1 MYISHYVV
9 ENEKNLCE
17 LFKNIDSIFLENGF
31 TVHSDRNTTKKIE
44 FNGRF
49 FAVKSFQS
57 PNVLQR
63 LAYANFRKPKAQRSL
78 EFSEKLIEAG
88 LHSPKPIG
96 YIVKIKRMQVHQSYY
111 ISEFHEFEHDLVPVF
126 KDFNTHLELIE
137 QFIKTVAR
145 MHNFNI
151 YHHDLTKRNVLI
163 NPAEEQVFSFIDN
176 NRISF
181 NRMSLKMRMESI
193 SKLTNNIAEL
203 HTLAKLYSKYSIYS
217 PDRCIYFIEKGFEK
231 SQRYKKI
238 KNFLKGNKKGAF
250 DATPFSTRGNQR

>member
-1 MYISHYVV
+1 MYTINYIV
-9 ENEKNLCE
+9 EHEKSLNE
-17 LFKNIDSIFLENGF
+17 LFKNIDSIFLKNGF

-49 FAVKSFQS
+49 FAVKLFQS
-57 PNVLQR
+57 PNMLQR
-63 LAYANFRKPKAQRSL
+63 LAYANLRKSKAQRSL

-96 YIVKIKRMQVHQSYY
+96 YIVKIKRMQVQQSYY
-111 ISEFHEFEHDLVPVF
+111 VSEFHEFEHDLVPVF

-145 MHNFNI
+145 MHDFNI

-163 NPAEEQVFSFIDN
+163 NPSEEQVFSFIDN
-176 NRISF
+176 NRMSF
-181 NRMSLKMRMESI
+181 KSMSLKMRMESI

-203 HTLAKLYSKYSIYS
+203 HILAKLYSKYSIYS
-217 PDRCIYFIEKGFEK
+217 PDRCIYFIQKGFQK

-238 KNFLKGNKKGAF
+238 KNFLKGNKKGAS
-250 DATPFSTRGNQR
+250 DATPFSTRGN

>member
-1 MYISHYVV
+1 MYTLNYIV
-9 ENEKNLCE
+9 EHEKSLNE
-17 LFKNIDSIFLENGF
+17 LFKNIDSIFLKNGF

-57 PNVLQR
+57 PNMLQR
-63 LAYANFRKPKAQRSL
+63 LAYANFRKSKAQRSL

-96 YIVKIKRMQVHQSYY
+96 YIVMIKRMQVHQSYY
-111 ISEFHEFEHDLVPVF
+111 ISEFHEFSHDLVPVF

-137 QFIKTVAR
+137 QFIKTVVK
-145 MHNFNI
+145 MHDSNI

-163 NPAEEQVFSFIDN
+163 NPSEEQVFSFIDN
-176 NRISF
+176 NRMSF
-181 NRMSLKMRMESI
+181 VDMSLKMRMESI
-193 SKLTNNIAEL
+193 SKLTNNITEL
-203 HTLAKLYSKYSIYS
+203 QTLAKLYSKYSIYS
-217 PDRCIYFIEKGFEK
+217 PDRCIHFIQKGFEK
-231 SQRYKKI
+231 SQRYKKV

-250 DATPFSTRGNQR
+250 DVTPFSTRGNQR

>member
-1 MYISHYVV
+1 MYISQYIVD
-9 ENEKNLCE
+9 NEKNLCE
-17 LFKNIDSIFLENGF
+17 LFENIDSIFLEKGL

-96 YIVKIKRMQVHQSYY
+96 YIVKIKRIQLHQSYY
-111 ISEFHEFEHDLVPVF
+111 ISEFHEFEHDLLPVF
-126 KDFNTHLELIE
+126 KDFNTHLNLIE
-137 QFIKTVAR
+137 QFVKTVAT
-145 MHNFNI
+145 MHDFNI

-163 NPAEEQVFSFIDN
+163 NSSKEQVFSFIDN
-176 NRISF
+176 NRMSF
-181 NRMSLKMRMESI
+181 QRMSLKMRMESI
-193 SKLTNNIAEL
+193 SKLTNNIEEL
-203 HTLAKLYSKYSIYS
+203 HTLAMLYSKYSTYN
-217 PDRCIYFIEKGFEK
+217 PDRCIHFIQKGFEK
-231 SQRYKKI
+231 SQRYKSI
-238 KNFLKGNKKGAF
+238 KKFLRVNKKGAF

>member
-1 MYISHYVV
+1 MYTFNYIV
-9 ENEKNLCE
+9 EHEKSLNE
-17 LFKNIDSIFLENGF
+17 LFKNIDSIFLKNGF

-49 FAVKSFQS
+49 FAVKLFQS
-57 PNVLQR
+57 PNMLQR

-96 YIVKIKRMQVHQSYY
+96 YIVKIKRMQVQQSYY
-111 ISEFHEFEHDLVPVF
+111 ISEFHDFEYDLIPVF
-126 KDFNTHLELIE
+126 KHFNTHLELIE
-137 QFIKTVAR
+137 KFVKTVAR
-145 MHNFNI
+145 MHDCNI

-163 NPAEEQVFSFIDN
+163 NPLKEQVFSFIDN
-176 NRISF
+176 NRMSF
-181 NRMSLKMRMESI
+181 DRMSLKMRMESI

-217 PDRCIYFIEKGFEK
+217 PDRCIHFIQKGFEK
-231 SQRYKKI
+231 SQRYKRAK
-238 KNFLKGNKKGAF
+238 KFLKGK
-250 DATPFSTRGNQR
+250 

>member
-1 MYISHYVV
+1 LYTFNYIV
-9 ENEKNLCE
+9 EHEKSLNE
-17 LFKNIDSIFLENGF
+17 LFKNIDSIFLKNGF

-49 FAVKSFQS
+49 FAVKLFQS
-57 PNVLQR
+57 PNMLQR

-96 YIVKIKRMQVHQSYY
+96 YIVKIKRMQVQQSYY
-111 ISEFHEFEHDLVPVF
+111 ISEFHDFEYDLIPVF
-126 KDFNTHLELIE
+126 KHFNTHLELIE
-137 QFIKTVAR
+137 KFVKTVAR
-145 MHNFNI
+145 MHDCNI

-163 NPAEEQVFSFIDN
+163 NPLKEQVFSFIDN
-176 NRISF
+176 NRMSF
-181 NRMSLKMRMESI
+181 DRMSLKMRMESI

-217 PDRCIYFIEKGFEK
+217 PDRCIHFIQKGFEK
-231 SQRYKKI
+231 SQRYKRAK
-238 KNFLKGNKKGAF
+238 KFLKGK
-250 DATPFSTRGNQR
+250 